1 MVKSMEF
8 QDIVML
14 LQRPPTQDWSEQ
26 EIELVLS
33 KAFMYRASFE
43 KAKSHLQS

>member
-1 MVKSMEF
+1 MDF

-14 LQRPPTQDWSEQ
+14 LQRPPTQDWTEQ

-33 KAFMYRASFE
+33 KAFMFRASFD
-43 KAKSHLQS
+43 KARSHLQS

>member
-1 MVKSMEF
+1 MDF

-14 LQRPPTQDWSEQ
+14 LQRPPTQNWTEQ

-33 KAFMYRASFE
+33 KAFMFRASFE
-43 KAKSHLQS
+43 KARSHLQS